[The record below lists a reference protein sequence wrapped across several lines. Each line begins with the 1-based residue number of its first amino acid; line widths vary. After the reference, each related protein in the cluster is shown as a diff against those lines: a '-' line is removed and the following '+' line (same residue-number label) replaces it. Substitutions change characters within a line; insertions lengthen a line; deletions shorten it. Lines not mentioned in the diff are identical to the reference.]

1 MERYVR
7 LFRNG
12 RNQALPIPAEFALP
26 GKEAIHLSRH
36 TEMMPATEHPSV
48 ENAINHYLRTG
59 DSDIYFA
66 AWEGNTLIERSRRAT
81 PDLKGALSAAV
92 RRRAGNPA
100 VPPEIRD
107 LDLVTFT
114 RRKLTPMI
122 SGLFPANERD
132 TVLRLFDPSVV
143 FLTPD
148 TIHGIIV
155 EADWLSTAW
164 TLAGLYLESVGAQPL
179 GEAPLG
185 IVGLSEETTCYVSM
199 QYFTSQSRFADFVMH
214 EAAHVFHNCK
224 RSTAGL
230 PETRTREWLLDI
242 DYRKRETFAYA
253 CEAYG
258 RILELGNGHTERRQL
273 VAELARA
280 PAPAD
285 ETVDPG
291 EYIDIVREAVAARN
305 GWKRILTRCA
315 PRHVGMTG
323 THAI

>member
-1 MERYVR
+1 MPHIIESSGNFPTSPDTRENH
-7 LFRNG
+7 LT
-12 RNQALPIPAEFALP
+12 EF
-26 GKEAIHLSRH
+26 HLSRH
-36 TEMMPATEHPSV
+36 TEIMPATEQLPSPI
-48 ENAINHYLRTG
+48 EEAINHYLLTG

-66 AWEGNTLIERSRRAT
+66 AWEGGNLIERSQRAT
-81 PDLKGALSAAV
+81 ANLKGALSAAV
-92 RRRAGNPA
+92 RRRARKPA
-100 VPPEIRD
+100 VPAEIRG
-107 LDLVTFT
+107 LDLVAFT
-114 RRKLTPMI
+114 RRKLTPMV
-122 SGLFPANERD
+122 SGLFPANERE

-148 TIHGIIV
+148 NIDKIIA

-164 TLAGLYLESVGAQPL
+164 TLADLYLESVGAPPL

-199 QYFTSQSRFADFVMH
+199 QYFTSQNRFADFVMH

-224 RSTAGL
+224 RRTACL

-253 CEAYG
+253 CEAYS
-258 RILELGNGHTERRQL
+258 RILELANESTQRQQL
-273 VAELARA
+273 VEELARG

-285 ETVDPG
+285 ATVDPG
-291 EYIDIVREAVAARN
+291 EYIDIVREAVTARN

-315 PRHVGMTG
+315 PK
-323 THAI
+323 

>member
-1 MERYVR
+1 
-7 LFRNG
+7 L
-12 RNQALPIPAEFALP
+12 
-26 GKEAIHLSRH
+26 KE
-36 TEMMPATEHPSV
+36 
-48 ENAINHYLRTG
+48 
-59 DSDIYFA
+59 
-66 AWEGNTLIERSRRAT
+66 
-81 PDLKGALSAAV
+81 ALSAAV
-92 RRRAGNPA
+92 RRRAGKPA
-100 VPPEIRD
+100 VPQEIRD

-114 RRKLTPMI
+114 GGKLTPMI
-122 SGLFPANERD
+122 SGLFPANERE

-148 TIHGIIV
+148 TIHGIIA

-164 TLAGLYLESVGAQPL
+164 MLAGLYLESVGAQPL

-199 QYFTSQSRFADFVMH
+199 QYFTSQSRFADFVTH

-258 RILELGNGHTERRQL
+258 RILEFGNGHTERWQL
-273 VAELARA
+273 VEELARE

-291 EYIDIVREAVAARN
+291 EYIDILREAVIARN
-305 GWKRILTRCA
+305 GWKRILARCA
-315 PRHVGMTG
+315 H
-323 THAI
+323 